1 MFWLL
6 PEEGNS
12 ASWIGCHI
20 KERFIKFEAII
31 FVLFIVGCVLG
42 QVPPFLGCLLCNDL
56 RNIIAR
62 LHLASVNSWP
72 CWLGI
77 CNIRRCCHG
86 KNYDVSVECIP
97 KVANPQH
104 DLDHMEEF
112 RECVSEAWGNANR
125 IPPPPVNVYLCCLP
139 LAVKVITSQ
148 QKS

>member
-104 DLDHMEEF
+104 DWITWKSLGN
-112 RECVSEAWGNANR
+112 VSQRPGGMR
-125 IPPPPVNVYLCCLP
+125 TGYPPVNVYLCCLP